1 MARELQDYSTRD
13 IVKKKKELNIN
24 SNTVI
29 QNVKN
34 NPLDGANN
42 LKQV

>member
-1 MARELQDYSTRD
+1 MARELQDYSTKD
-13 IVKKKKELNIN
+13 IVKKKKELNMN

-34 NPLDGANN
+34 NPLDGTKN
-42 LKQV
+42 LTQV